1 MYFVYV
7 QNLLFLYIISMLIN
21 YDNDFC
27 VGDYNKLYP
36 MNLNQLK
43 IFYLA
48 AKRKNLSVA
57 AEDLF
62 ITQPAVTKGIQRLQE
77 YYEMKFV
84 DHIGKKLILT
94 DAGEVLYEIAE
105 KIFELESKAE
115 ESIRDF
121 QERKRGRIRIL
132 SSESFGDYYLPHIII
147 PFSKTYPLVRISM
160 NILPT
165 EQVVEHTAAL
175 NNDLGFIS
183 YPVEHD
189 KLLVREVL
197 EDQLVV
203 IATPDHPLASHSALT
218 HRHLK
223 DQMLIMHETDS
234 APRRALENYIRKH
247 DLSVDVRL
255 ELSSNRAIK
264 RAAEDGIGIA
274 LISRKVANEEIRDNR
289 LVAIPLSDPSMTR
302 KFYMVHHKDKYLSG
316 SLQNFIDMVFK
327 WSAEYMR
334 AL

>member
-1 MYFVYV
+1 
-7 QNLLFLYIISMLIN
+7 
-21 YDNDFC
+21 
-27 VGDYNKLYP
+27 

-48 AKRKNLSVA
+48 AKRRNLSVA
-57 AEDLF
+57 AADLF

-77 YYEMKFV
+77 YYDMKFV
-84 DHIGKKLILT
+84 DHIGKKLVLT

-132 SSESFGDYYLPHIII
+132 SSESFGDYYLPRIII
-147 PFSKTYPLVRISM
+147 PFSKAYPLVRITM

-165 EQVVEHTAAL
+165 EQVIENTATL

-183 YPVEHD
+183 YPVEHK
-189 KLLVREVL
+189 KLLVKEVL
-197 EDQLVV
+197 EDQLV
-203 IATPDHPLASHSALT
+203 IITPPDHPLGRYPTLEPSNLE
-218 HRHLK
+218 
-223 DQMLIMHETDS
+223 DQLLIMHETGS
-234 APRRALENYIRKH
+234 APRKALENYIRKN
-247 DLSVDVRL
+247 DLSVSIHL

-264 RAAEDGIGIA
+264 RAVEDGIGIA
-274 LISRKVANEEIRDNR
+274 LISRRVANEEIRNKR
-289 LVAIPLSDPSMTR
+289 LRAIPLSDRSMTR
-302 KFYMVHHKDKYLSG
+302 KFYMVHHQDKYLSE

-327 WSAEYMR
+327 WAAEYMR
-334 AL
+334 TL

>member
-1 MYFVYV
+1 
-7 QNLLFLYIISMLIN
+7 
-21 YDNDFC
+21 
-27 VGDYNKLYP
+27 

-77 YYEMKFV
+77 FYDMKFV

-121 QERKRGRIRIL
+121 QQRKRGRIRIL
-132 SSESFGDYYLPHIII
+132 SSESFGDYYLPRIII
-147 PFSKTYPLVRISM
+147 PFSKTYPLVRITMS
-160 NILPT
+160 ILPT
-165 EQVVEHTAAL
+165 EQVVDNTATL
-175 NNDLGFIS
+175 NSDLGFVS
-183 YPVEHD
+183 YPVEHK
-189 KLLVREVL
+189 KLVVREVL
-197 EDQLVV
+197 EDQLV
-203 IATPDHPLASHSALT
+203 IITPPNHPLVSHPSLT
-218 HRHLK
+218 HRHLEG
-223 DQMLIMHETDS
+223 QMLIMHEAGS
-234 APRRALENYIRKH
+234 APRRAIENYIRKNN
-247 DLSVDVRL
+247 LSINVHL

-264 RAAEDGIGIA
+264 RAVEDGIGIA
-274 LISRKVANEEIRDNR
+274 LISRRVANEEIRDKR
-289 LVAIPLSDPSMTR
+289 LCAISLSDPSMTR
-302 KFYMVHHKDKYLSG
+302 KFYMVQHKDKYLSE
-316 SLQNFIDMVFK
+316 SLQNFIEMVFK
-327 WSAEYMR
+327 WSDDYMQ

>member
-1 MYFVYV
+1 
-7 QNLLFLYIISMLIN
+7 
-21 YDNDFC
+21 
-27 VGDYNKLYP
+27 

-48 AKRKNLSVA
+48 AKKRNLSVA
-57 AEDLF
+57 AAELF

-77 YYEMKFV
+77 YYDMKFV
-84 DHIGKKLILT
+84 DHIGKKLVLT

-132 SSESFGDYYLPHIII
+132 SSESFGDYYLPRIII
-147 PFSKTYPLVRISM
+147 PFSKAYPLVRITM

-165 EQVVEHTAAL
+165 EQVIENTATL

-183 YPVEHD
+183 YPVEHK
-189 KLLVREVL
+189 KLLVKEVL
-197 EDQLVV
+197 EDQLV
-203 IATPDHPLASHSALT
+203 IITPPDHPLGRYPTLEPSNLE
-218 HRHLK
+218 
-223 DQMLIMHETDS
+223 DQLLIMHETGS
-234 APRRALENYIRKH
+234 APRKALENYIRKN
-247 DLSVDVRL
+247 DLSVSIHL

-264 RAAEDGIGIA
+264 RAVEDGIGIA
-274 LISRKVANEEIRDNR
+274 LISRKVANEEILNKR
-289 LVAIPLSDPSMTR
+289 LIAIPLSDPSMTR
-302 KFYMVHHKDKYLSG
+302 KFYMVHHQDKYLSE
-316 SLQNFIDMVFK
+316 SLQNFIDMVFN

>member
-1 MYFVYV
+1 
-7 QNLLFLYIISMLIN
+7 
-21 YDNDFC
+21 
-27 VGDYNKLYP
+27 

-48 AKRKNLSVA
+48 AKKRNLSVA
-57 AEDLF
+57 AAELF

-77 YYEMKFV
+77 YYDMKFV
-84 DHIGKKLILT
+84 NHIGKKLVLT

-132 SSESFGDYYLPHIII
+132 SSESFGDYYLPRIII
-147 PFSKTYPLVRISM
+147 PFSKAYPLVRITM

-165 EQVVEHTAAL
+165 EQVIENTATL

-183 YPVEHD
+183 YPVEHK
-189 KLLVREVL
+189 KLLVKEVL
-197 EDQLVV
+197 EDQLV
-203 IATPDHPLASHSALT
+203 IITPPDHPLDRYPMLEPSNLE
-218 HRHLK
+218 
-223 DQMLIMHETDS
+223 DQLLIMHETGS
-234 APRRALENYIRKH
+234 APRKALENYIRKN
-247 DLSVDVRL
+247 DLSVSIHL

-264 RAAEDGIGIA
+264 RAVEDGIGIA
-274 LISRKVANEEIRDNR
+274 LISRKVANEEIRNKR
-289 LVAIPLSDPSMTR
+289 LRAIPLSDRSMTR
-302 KFYMVHHKDKYLSG
+302 KFYMVHHQDKYLSK

-327 WSAEYMR
+327 WAAEYMR

>member
-1 MYFVYV
+1 
-7 QNLLFLYIISMLIN
+7 
-21 YDNDFC
+21 
-27 VGDYNKLYP
+27 

-48 AKRKNLSVA
+48 AKRRNLSVA
-57 AEDLF
+57 AAELF

-77 YYEMKFV
+77 YYDMKFV
-84 DHIGKKLILT
+84 NHIGKKLVLT

-132 SSESFGDYYLPHIII
+132 SSESFGDYYLPRIII
-147 PFSKTYPLVRISM
+147 PFSKAYPLVRITM

-165 EQVVEHTAAL
+165 EQVIENTATL

-183 YPVEHD
+183 YPVEHK
-189 KLLVREVL
+189 KLLVKEVL
-197 EDQLVV
+197 EDQLV
-203 IATPDHPLASHSALT
+203 IITPPDHPLGRYPTLEPSNLE
-218 HRHLK
+218 
-223 DQMLIMHETDS
+223 DQLLIMHETGS
-234 APRRALENYIRKH
+234 APRKALENYVRKN
-247 DLSVDVRL
+247 DLSVSIHL

-264 RAAEDGIGIA
+264 RAVEDGIGIA
-274 LISRKVANEEIRDNR
+274 LISRKVANEEIRNKR
-289 LVAIPLSDPSMTR
+289 LRAIPLSDRSMTR
-302 KFYMVHHKDKYLSG
+302 KFYMVHHQDKYLSE

-327 WSAEYMR
+327 WAAEYMR
-334 AL
+334 TL

>member
-1 MYFVYV
+1 
-7 QNLLFLYIISMLIN
+7 
-21 YDNDFC
+21 
-27 VGDYNKLYP
+27 

-48 AKRKNLSVA
+48 AKKRNLSVA
-57 AEDLF
+57 AAELF

-77 YYEMKFV
+77 YYDMKFV
-84 DHIGKKLILT
+84 DHIGKKLVLT

-132 SSESFGDYYLPHIII
+132 SSESFGDYYLPRIII
-147 PFSKTYPLVRISM
+147 PFSKAYPLVRITM

-165 EQVVEHTAAL
+165 EQVVENTATL

-183 YPVEHD
+183 YPVEHK
-189 KLLVREVL
+189 KLLVKEVL
-197 EDQLVV
+197 EDQLV
-203 IATPDHPLASHSALT
+203 IITPPDHPLG
-218 HRHLK
+218 RYPMLK
-223 DQMLIMHETDS
+223 PRNLEDQLLIMHESGS
-234 APRRALENYIRKH
+234 APRKALENYIRKN
-247 DLSVDVRL
+247 DLSISIHL

-264 RAAEDGIGIA
+264 RAVEDGIGIA
-274 LISRKVANEEIRDNR
+274 LISRKVANEEIRNKR
-289 LVAIPLSDPSMTR
+289 LRAIPLSDRSMTR
-302 KFYMVHHKDKYLSG
+302 KFYMVHHQDKYLSE
-316 SLQNFIDMVFK
+316 SLQNFIEMVFK

-334 AL
+334 TL